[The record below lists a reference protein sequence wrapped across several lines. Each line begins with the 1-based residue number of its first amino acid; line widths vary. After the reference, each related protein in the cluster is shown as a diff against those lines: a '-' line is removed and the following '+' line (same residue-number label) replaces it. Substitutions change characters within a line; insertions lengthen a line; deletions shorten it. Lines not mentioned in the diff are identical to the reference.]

1 MLFFL
6 EEVIKTAS
14 LKKAT
19 YIVLLGNPAPMLS
32 KSTNHESSSQ
42 LLELRKKWAE
52 EFSFENSEIFLRVF
66 PSSLFLKL
74 KRRE

>member
-19 YIVLLGNPAPMLS
+19 YVVLLGNPAPMLS
-32 KSTNHESSSQ
+32 KSTNNESSSQ
-42 LLELRKKWAE
+42 LLEVRRKCAE
-52 EFSFENSEIFLRVF
+52 EFSFENNEVFLCAVLL
-66 PSSLFLKL
+66 SLFLQL